1 MMIPEFRRPL
11 AFLGLIFCSIT
22 LVSGQIFIEEWPNGQ
37 IRHEGPMTN
46 GLRTGLH
53 VFNYQTGHKQ
63 AEVNY
68 SPAGAPT
75 HVKTWDANGNLEE
88 DTDIPRMPLGELPE
102 ESYTREDNGLEHAIP
117 SGGGT
122 FHPYD
127 GRKVTVHYA
136 GYLEDGS
143 EFDNSFKRNK
153 PFSFKSAN
161 KEVILGFDQAV
172 SMLAEGETGWFRI
185 PPSLG
190 YQDHF
195 VGNIPPESTLIYK
208 IQLIKVK

>member
-1 MMIPEFRRPL
+1 MKYIL
-11 AFLGLIFCSIT
+11 AALFLLLGIEANA
-22 LVSGQIFIEEWPNGQ
+22 QIFISEWPNGQ

-53 VFNYQTGHKQ
+53 VFNYQTGKRQ

-68 SPAGAPT
+68 SPSGAPT

-88 DTDIPRMPLGELPE
+88 DTDIERMPLGELPE
-102 ESYTREDNGLEHAIP
+102 EEFSREDNGLEHFIP
-117 SGGGT
+117 SGGRII
-122 FHPYD
+122 HNYD

-136 GYLEDGS
+136 GYLADGS
-143 EFDNSFKRNK
+143 EFDNSFKRKK
-153 PFSFKSAN
+153 PLSFKAAMH
-161 KEVILGFDQAV
+161 EVIPGFDQAV
-172 SMLAEGETGWFRI
+172 SMLVEGETGWFKI

-195 VGNIPPESTLIYK
+195 VGNIPPESTLIYQ